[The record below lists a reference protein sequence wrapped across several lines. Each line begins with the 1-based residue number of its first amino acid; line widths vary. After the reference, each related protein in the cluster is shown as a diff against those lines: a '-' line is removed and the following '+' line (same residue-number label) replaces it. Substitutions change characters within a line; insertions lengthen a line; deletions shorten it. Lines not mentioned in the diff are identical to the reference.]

1 MAEVTRQPVQPGDVA
16 PDFTV
21 VGANREGQF
30 SLADFRGKNPV
41 LLALFRGLY

>member
-1 MAEVTRQPVQPGDVA
+1 MTTETARAPVQPGEPA
-16 PDFTV
+16 PEFTV

-30 SLADFRGKNPV
+30 SLADFRGRPV